1 MTDIETNSLQRA
13 LAKVRAE
20 LASSAPRLDEQS
32 RGKLHAALIDIE
44 GRLQQRGAAPA
55 AGTAPHGLESLAVG
69 FETDHPTLAASVRQF
84 IGLLGQA
91 GL

>member
-20 LASSAPRLDEQS
+20 LASAPRLDERS
-32 RGKLHAALIDIE
+32 RGKLHAALVDIE
-44 GRLQQRGAAPA
+44 RRLQQKGATPA
-55 AGTAPHGLESLAVG
+55 TDAAPHGLESLAVG
-69 FETDHPTLAASVRQF
+69 FEAQHPTLAASVRQF